1 MKAQAIYNVPRSIL
15 GEGPVWD
22 DRLNAL
28 YWVDI
33 IGGKVHGLKDNRVD
47 TVFQINDFV
56 TCVALTSNPNYLLVT
71 LKDRVVLVDVNA
83 RSIVKTLAKVD
94 EPSTN
99 RLNDCK
105 VDAAGRLWFGS
116 MDMNER
122 EPSGSLYVLDPSG
135 TVRKVLSGVTISNG
149 IVWSLDNK
157 FMYYIDSPTR
167 KIMVFRFDLDKG
179 ELMNKA
185 MDIDLSRHEG
195 IPDGMTIDS
204 EGYLWVA
211 MYGGGRV
218 LRIDPGKRVVIDE
231 VDVPVSYTT
240 SCTFGGDGLMS
251 LYITTARNYP
261 REVEREG
268 DDGKV
273 FIANTEIRGYTANK
287 YLVNL

>member
-1 MKAQAIYNVPRSIL
+1 MKAQALSFLPRNIL
-15 GEGPVWD
+15 GEGPIWD
-22 DRLNAL
+22 ERLSTL

-33 IGGKVHGLKDNRVD
+33 IGGKVYRLSKNNNVD
-47 TVFQINDFV
+47 IVFQTNDYV
-56 TCVALTSNPNYLLVT
+56 TCVALTTNPDLLLVT
-71 LKDRVVLVDVNA
+71 LKDRVVLIDINTK
-83 RSIVKTLAKVD
+83 SIIKVLAKVD
-94 EPSTN
+94 EPPNN

-116 MDMNER
+116 MDMNEK

-135 TVRKVLSGVTISNG
+135 MIKRVLSEVTISNG

-167 KIMVFRFDLDKG
+167 KIAVFKFDLNRG
-179 ELMNKA
+179 ELINKVMN
-185 MDIDLSRHEG
+185 IDVSRYAG

-211 MYGGGRV
+211 MYGGGKV
-218 LRIDPGKRVVIDE
+218 LRINPEKGTVVDE
-231 VDVPVSYTT
+231 VEVSVPYTT
-240 SCTFGGDGLMS
+240 SCTFGGNDLMS

-268 DDGKV
+268 DDGKL
-273 FIANTEIRGYTANK
+273 FIVDTKVRGYAVNK
-287 YLVNL
+287 YLI

>member
-1 MKAQAIYNVPRSIL
+1 
-15 GEGPVWD
+15 
-22 DRLNAL
+22 
-28 YWVDI
+28 
-33 IGGKVHGLKDNRVD
+33 
-47 TVFQINDFV
+47 
-56 TCVALTSNPNYLLVT
+56 
-71 LKDRVVLVDVNA
+71 
-83 RSIVKTLAKVD
+83 
-94 EPSTN
+94 
-99 RLNDCK
+99 
-105 VDAAGRLWFGS
+105 
-116 MDMNER
+116 MNER

-240 SCTFGGDGLMS
+240 SCTFGGGDGLMS